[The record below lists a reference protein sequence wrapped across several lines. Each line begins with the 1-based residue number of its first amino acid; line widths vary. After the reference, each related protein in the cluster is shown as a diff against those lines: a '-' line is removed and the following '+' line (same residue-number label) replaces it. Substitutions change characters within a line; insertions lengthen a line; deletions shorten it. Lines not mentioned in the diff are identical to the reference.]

1 MRIDVT
7 ATAHAA
13 GQMLDAADGLADAT
27 RAPLS
32 TLDRVGDAGPS
43 RAFAE
48 AHRRCLTEALAA
60 VDVIGE
66 ILEDD
71 ADRLYQVAFA
81 TEEVEAATIRR
92 MYGAGHRLLLP

>member
-13 GQMLDAADGLADAT
+13 GLMLDAANGFTDSA
-27 RAPLS
+27 RRPLS
-32 TLDRVGDAGPS
+32 ILDIEEAPPFLVA
-43 RAFAE
+43 

-60 VDVIGE
+60 IDGITAV
-66 ILEDD
+66 LEGD

-81 TEEVEAATIRR
+81 AEEADRAVVQR
-92 MYGAGHRLLLP
+92 MRGADRRLLTP